1 MNSQV
6 RDGLIGAVAATL
18 TALDKAFLGISDVF
32 SAVTETFQND
42 KTVLQGLSHFDFDV
56 KWKTRVIN
64 IPAAAQ
70 EVNDLYH
77 EIKDEL
83 VGKFVEAET
92 EVKALIDQLRH
103 GGSLHE
109 PGEPA
114 LARAVDV
121 LQDVHSFN
129 LRLAQLIR
137 TVGDIATIIDD
148 IKNRVAT
155 LEPLFLPQGKP
166 KSVVDKHYRSRIPQK

>member
-1 MNSQV
+1 
-6 RDGLIGAVAATL
+6 
-18 TALDKAFLGISDVF
+18 
-32 SAVTETFQND
+32 
-42 KTVLQGLSHFDFDV
+42 V